1 MSGFRDAIDGVLLL
15 DKPLG
20 LTSQQA
26 VSRVKRLLNAD
37 KAGHAGTLDPLATGL
52 LPVALG
58 EATKFSQFILESDK
72 TYCATLKLGVV
83 TTTGDAEGEILRQ
96 QPVVVDRSNL
106 LDTLP
111 RFLGRQTQIPPMY
124 SAVKI
129 DGQPLYRYARAGI
142 DMPRKAREI
151 CLHDIQLIDFKE
163 EILVIRVM
171 CSKGTYIRVL
181 AEDIGNALGCG
192 AHLCGLV
199 REAAGGFD
207 LGDGIAIEALEAL
220 PLESRRTWLLG
231 TDAFALGLP
240 RLDLM
245 AEEATRLGWGQLL
258 SCPSASDGIKRIY
271 GPENRFL
278 GVGEVL
284 AGQLT
289 ARRLVSHVS
298 QLPGS

>member
-1 MSGFRDAIDGVLLL
+1 MSGFRDALDGVLLL

-26 VSRVKRLLNAD
+26 VSRVKRLLNAS

-72 TYCATLKLGVV
+72 TYRATLKLGAT

-96 QPVVVDRSNL
+96 QPVIVDRSNVL
-106 LDTLP
+106 GVLQ
-111 RFLGRQTQIPPMY
+111 RFLGRQIQTPPMY

-142 DMPRKAREI
+142 EVPRKAREI
-151 CLHDIQLIDFKE
+151 FLHDIQLIDFKE
-163 EILVIRVM
+163 ELLKIRVT

-192 AHLCGLV
+192 AHLYGLV

-207 LGDGIAIEALEAL
+207 LEGGIAIEALEAL
-220 PLESRRTWLLG
+220 PLEARRARLLG

-258 SCPSASDGIKRIY
+258 SCPAASDGIKRIY

-289 ARRLVSHVS
+289 VRRLIKHANPE
-298 QLPGS
+298 QQA